1 MIQRFIAI
9 ALSYLFNPVMFVL
22 LMPYLLIYKQTTS
35 ISYALKWELFS
46 AAFIFFGIILVV
58 LERRRGIFS
67 DFDLSKR
74 EERWKFFSIALA
86 PVALYLIASIF
97 LKGLFFS
104 TTLISLGIIA
114 GLILFAFFNRFLK
127 PSIHTGIA
135 CAYVLSVAILYGQIA
150 FFVSFWTIPVII
162 WARLKLKKHTFNE
175 ILVGGI
181 IGTTVTLLTFLI
193 GKYIYNS

>member
-1 MIQRFIAI
+1 MSRIIAI
-9 ALSYLFNPVMFVL
+9 ILSYIFNPVIFVV
-22 LMPYLLIYKQTTS
+22 LMPYLLIYRQTTS

-46 AAFIFFGIILVV
+46 IVFIFFGLVLV
-58 LERRRGIFS
+58 FMERRRGIFS

-74 EERWKFFSIALA
+74 EERWKFFSISLA
-86 PVALYLIASIF
+86 PVALYLTASFF

-104 TTLISLGIIA
+104 TTLISIGIIA

-135 CAYVLSVAILYGQIA
+135 CAYVLSVAILYGQVA
-150 FFVSFWTIPVII
+150 FLVTFWTIPVII
-162 WARLKLKKHTFNE
+162 WARIKLKKHTFNE
-175 ILVGGI
+175 VFVGGI

-193 GKYIYNS
+193 GKYIYNL